1 MQEESEERK
10 IMYPKSLIMVHILAR
25 KTLRQGQRF
34 LIFQLGKLAYI
45 FLHKKFTKTKHI
57 VTPKVGDNTK
67 RGEVYWA
74 DLQGGVGSEQGNKR
88 PVLIIQNDYGNKNSP
103 TTIVAPISTHSKEFV
118 THVYC
123 RNKSLDYRSQI
134 LLEQIRVLD
143 KSRIEKYICTLNP
156 DVMDEVDEKIKISLA
171 LNKKERGERVNEL
184 QIFNSEEFGDI
195 RTMNIDGQPW
205 FVGFDVA
212 DALGYKNQSDA
223 IMKHIAEED
232 RRVIQKSQI
241 TTLADVPNRGFTFI
255 NESGLYALIFG
266 SKLESAQRF
275 KRWVTSEVLPSI
287 RKTGGYQKPLTPEQM
302 MRIQLEMIDDVSG
315 RVTKLENTMNIDY
328 GQQRVLEK
336 EVAAV
341 VIESL
346 GGKDSNAY
354 REISKKVFSECN
366 RDVKDYFHVNSRN
379 NIPRLRF
386 DEAIDYVR
394 NWFPCSNTR
403 MLIKECNA
411 QIGM

>member
-1 MQEESEERK
+1 M
-10 IMYPKSLIMVHILAR
+10 
-25 KTLRQGQRF
+25 
-34 LIFQLGKLAYI
+34 
-45 FLHKKFTKTKHI
+45 
-57 VTPKVGDNTK
+57 
-67 RGEVYWA
+67 YWA
-74 DLQGGVGSEQGNKR
+74 DLRGYEGHEQGNKR
-88 PVLIIQNDYGNKNSP
+88 PVLIIQNDKGNKNSE
-103 TTIVAPISTHSKEFV
+103 TTIIAPITTHSREFI

-123 RNKSLDYRSQI
+123 KKCSLDYRSQI
-134 LLEQIRVLD
+134 LLEQIRTID
-143 KSRIEKYICTLNP
+143 KSRIGNYICTLNS
-156 DVMDEVDEKIKISLA
+156 DVMSEVDEKIKISLA
-171 LNKKERGERVNEL
+171 LNKEDRGERVNEL

-223 IMKHIAEED
+223 IMKHVAEED
-232 RRVIQKSQI
+232 RQVIQKSQI

-287 RKTGGYQKPLTPEQM
+287 RRTGSYQKPLTPEQM

-336 EVAAV
+336 EVARV

-354 REISKKVFSECN
+354 REVSKKVFSECN

-386 DEAIDYVR
+386 DDAVDYIR
-394 NWFPCSNTR
+394 NWMPCSNTR

-411 QIGM
+411 QMAM